1 MQTIVPVFAETES
14 CNPSKTELTELGKA
28 VYSIIPAM
36 KEMVQEQYVSV
47 ENEVKETI
55 KKNSLDYEYTML
67 DFTQFGDPT
76 SEVNYNELIAAYTTA
91 IYLDKASGGLLC
103 EIPLITVDIT
113 EELVPDDVSEK
124 YAHTEFY
131 VMGGK
136 DLLSYYGLDPDDS
149 KINTIYQDRLHKL
162 ETSLTNEVIQQTIPE
177 VENDTDTSVIS
188 QIQYFPSGESVYPEL
203 TNDVST
209 DRQKIISTAYT
220 LLGRV
225 PYQWGGKATK
235 PGYDGTWWSYL
246 ISGKQK
252 GLDCSGFVQWVFMTA
267 GYGKDVTD
275 GLVSTAT
282 IRESLLDIS
291 KDELLPGDIGLL
303 NNTGNTVNHT
313 GIYVGD
319 GKWIHCSSGKKTVV
333 VSDFHFKYF
342 KRAPIGGL
350 RTDYQLDNDLAED
363 NIKEDMAERNGIT
376 VTVTNIKET
385 EESVAT
391 SQESEKQNATVADYN
406 TKSQDTADI
415 RLLAQLIHHEAG
427 NQGLN
432 GMIAVGEVVMN
443 RVKSSKFPNSIR
455 DVIYQNGQFSGVSS
469 ISSITPS
476 ETELTVAQ
484 NVLAGNMS
492 ILQDDN
498 VLYFRNPSYAGLSA
512 SDQVNWGK
520 LPWYTSINQHA
531 FYKG

>member
-1 MQTIVPVFAETES
+1 MQAIVPVFAETES

-91 IYLDKASGGLLC
+91 IYLDKTSGGLLS
-103 EIPLITVDIT
+103 EIPLITIDIT
-113 EELVPDDVSEK
+113 EEPVPDDLSEK

-131 VMGGK
+131 VMGGE
-136 DLLSYYGLDPDDS
+136 DLLSYYGLDPSDS
-149 KINTIYQDRLHKL
+149 RINTIYQDRLHKL

-177 VENDTDTSVIS
+177 IENDTDTSIIS
-188 QIQYFPSGESVYPEL
+188 QIQYFPSENVTYPEF
-203 TNDVST
+203 TSDVST
-209 DRQKIISTAYT
+209 DRQKIINTAYT

-225 PYQWGGKATK
+225 PYQWGGKAVK

-246 ISGKQK
+246 ANGKQK

-267 GYGKDVTD
+267 GYEKDVTD

-282 IRESLLDIS
+282 IRESLVDIS

-303 NNTGNTVNHT
+303 NNTGNTINHT

-350 RTDYQLDNDLAED
+350 QTDYQLDNELVKG
-363 NIKEDMAERNGIT
+363 NTKEDVDEENGIT

-385 EESVAT
+385 EESIAT
-391 SQESEKQNATVADYN
+391 SQESEEQNAAVTDYN
-406 TKSQDTADI
+406 TESQDTADI

-443 RVKSSKFPNSIR
+443 RVKSPKFPNSIQ

>member
-1 MQTIVPVFAETES
+1 M
-14 CNPSKTELTELGKA
+14 
-28 VYSIIPAM
+28 
-36 KEMVQEQYVSV
+36 
-47 ENEVKETI
+47 
-55 KKNSLDYEYTML
+55 
-67 DFTQFGDPT
+67 
-76 SEVNYNELIAAYTTA
+76 
-91 IYLDKASGGLLC
+91 
-103 EIPLITVDIT
+103 
-113 EELVPDDVSEK
+113 
-124 YAHTEFY
+124 
-131 VMGGK
+131 
-136 DLLSYYGLDPDDS
+136 
-149 KINTIYQDRLHKL
+149 
-162 ETSLTNEVIQQTIPE
+162 
-177 VENDTDTSVIS
+177 
-188 QIQYFPSGESVYPEL
+188 
-203 TNDVST
+203 
-209 DRQKIISTAYT
+209 
-220 LLGRV
+220 
-225 PYQWGGKATK
+225 
-235 PGYDGTWWSYL
+235 
-246 ISGKQK
+246 
-252 GLDCSGFVQWVFMTA
+252 
-267 GYGKDVTD
+267 
-275 GLVSTAT
+275 
-282 IRESLLDIS
+282 
-291 KDELLPGDIGLL
+291 L

-363 NIKEDMAERNGIT
+363 NIKEDMAEENGIT

-391 SQESEKQNATVADYN
+391 SQKSEEQNAAVTDYN